1 MARNLIPLKKIG
13 NMFDEQVQ
21 DLVKRTTLLWASE
34 LQTRQPPNLG
44 TPVSPDP
51 GGGVL
56 RQNWTVNVSEPYTGR
71 IINNMEYARP
81 VMYGKDMPPS
91 WQGKWR
97 TRVNAKKGFP
107 DLLGKELSRKHVPRL
122 MRVITQGR

>member
-44 TPVSPDP
+44 TPVDT
-51 GGGVL
+51 GVL
-56 RQNWTVNVSEPYTGR
+56 RQSWTVNVDQPYTGR

-81 VMYGKDMPPS
+81 VMYGIDMPPS

-97 TRVNAKKGFP
+97 TAQGAKKGFP